1 MNHHPFEK
9 QQPPPLPPP
18 QQQQPLH
25 QHLPPNVSLQQ
36 HPPQAAQQHHQQQQ
50 QMHAIQQMH
59 VMQQQHAHAQAEGA
73 DGEPNPAATDPAYA
87 AAFYMNPMNGL
98 TYNPYAAAAAV
109 AMAHAYSRAPSGG
122 AQPRVGPGVGAG
134 GANGGTGAGS
144 AMNGTQVSIWVG
156 DLDPYMDERFLTNA
170 VASAGWT
177 EHVQRVKVIRR
188 SSGAHAGYGFLVVH
202 SMEAAQHIIQFGNG
216 LPIAM
221 TNRSWRL
228 QMGRVSGGSGDDVG
242 MDQMQ
247 QHGQHWNRAASGDAV
262 AGDAAGRGGWQPATE
277 ANLYVGDLDPAVSDY
292 ELLNYFRARFASVR
306 HAKVMC
312 DEVGQSRG
320 YGFIRFSS
328 MADAQEA
335 VKLFNGTMIRGRPI
349 RVNLAHRS
357 SGGQSNDSRGGGGG
371 NVNGG
376 THPNGPKRR
385 RDQGSVPS
393 GVTDESITTLF
404 VGGTIPSIQE
414 GTLWEEFSAHGTV
427 QAVKLPISK
436 TGFAFV
442 RFATRADAESAK
454 NALNMSSVPSINPHR
469 AIRVEWAAEQLPVRD
484 TSAAS
489 DGASMVVD
497 QSQQSQQQQAQSQLS
512 PQQEHSP
519 QTDSTEDATHT
530 KTNGDAV
537 LIEE

>member
-1 MNHHPFEK
+1 
-9 QQPPPLPPP
+9 
-18 QQQQPLH
+18 
-25 QHLPPNVSLQQ
+25 
-36 HPPQAAQQHHQQQQ
+36 
-50 QMHAIQQMH
+50 
-59 VMQQQHAHAQAEGA
+59 
-73 DGEPNPAATDPAYA
+73 
-87 AAFYMNPMNGL
+87 
-98 TYNPYAAAAAV
+98 
-109 AMAHAYSRAPSGG
+109 
-122 AQPRVGPGVGAG
+122 
-134 GANGGTGAGS
+134 
-144 AMNGTQVSIWVG
+144 MNGTQVSIWVG

-221 TNRSWRL
+221 TNL
-228 QMGRVSGGSGDDVG
+228 
-242 MDQMQ
+242 
-247 QHGQHWNRAASGDAV
+247 